1 MSDLKKRGYEMTKTE
16 SVQKEMIAAMKA
28 KDKERKESLTLLLS
42 ALKAKAKDKR
52 EALTEEEENAII
64 LKEIKQTKETMESA
78 PADRTD
84 IIEQCKNRL
93 AVYDAFAPK
102 FMDEA
107 EIEKLIDETI
117 AELGLSEPLQPMAK
131 GKIMKTL
138 MPKVKGKADGGL
150 VNQLVMK
157 RF

>member
-1 MSDLKKRGYEMTKTE
+1 MTKTE

-52 EALTEEEENAII
+52 EALTAEEEDAII
-64 LKEIKQTKETMESA
+64 LKELKQTKETLECA

-84 IIEQCKNRL
+84 IIEQCEHRI
-93 AVYDAFAPK
+93 AVYNEFAPK
-102 FMDEA
+102 FMDEE
-107 EIEKLIDETI
+107 EINAVIDQVI
-117 AELGLSEPLQPMAK
+117 ADLGLTAPLQPMAK
-131 GKIMKTL
+131 GKIMKQL

-157 RF
+157 RFA